1 MLPPYNRCDDY
12 HAQYSRTM
20 EVIRVPGFRE
30 GYHCPAGGTNP
41 FQAPL
46 ASLWTMPRT
55 TSEGAD
61 DSDELETEGP
71 EQAY

>member
-1 MLPPYNRCDDY
+1 
-12 HAQYSRTM
+12 M